1 LARGTAEAQL
11 GDGGVTLGLDGQE
24 RLARDLDRGK
34 LKRIT
39 YTIPF
44 DKVID
49 TAGEILAGKIR
60 GRVVVEIG

>member
-1 LARGTAEAQL
+1 VSAAAAARGL
-11 GDGGVTLGLDGQE
+11 G
-24 RLARDLDRGK
+24 GK